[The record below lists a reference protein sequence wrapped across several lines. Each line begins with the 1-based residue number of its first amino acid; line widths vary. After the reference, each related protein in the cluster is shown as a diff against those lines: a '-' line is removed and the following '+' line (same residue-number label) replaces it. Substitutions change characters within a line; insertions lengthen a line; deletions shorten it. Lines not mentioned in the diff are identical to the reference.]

1 MCRHER
7 LSGVGLFMTSPTDL
21 ARRYGFGMGGT
32 TGVLTPYRGFS
43 LANEGSRTLR
53 AGARWNIAPG
63 ATLLHRT

>member
-1 MCRHER
+1 
-7 LSGVGLFMTSPTDL
+7 MTSPTDL

-32 TGVLTPYRGFS
+32 TGVLTPYTGFS